1 MSVEDHTLTEV
12 TGGPASL
19 AFDDHGRRHS
29 WSFRRYGRG
38 HGRPRVRKL
47 RLLMVLIGFLT
58 LAGASTLFGM
68 LTAIASDLP
77 ELNPKV
83 PAASVDSY
91 LYDVNNTPIG
101 VLAPPDESVSDSWG
115 QISQQ
120 MVHAIVAVEDKRFW
134 TDPGVDIKGLLRAL
148 ISDVTGGPKEGA
160 STIPEEFVKN
170 VLLEEGNRTIFEKL
184 READLAFQ
192 LVHSP
197 KWPRWKI
204 LTDYLNTIYFGNGAT
219 GIESAARVYF
229 GWNHG
234 YDPSNPAGEAKTGC
248 GDPDIE
254 DPDRKECAEVLDPWE
269 AALLAGMVAN
279 PTEFDPILHPKA
291 AEARRNLVLMGMY
304 QQHYISRETYEYSI
318 RQSLPKA
325 RQIQMPQEP
334 AAAPY
339 FTSWV
344 RPLIINALRQEGVK
358 DPAYEAFYGH
368 LKIHLTIDLNMQEA
382 AQQAVD
388 AEFPRS
394 ANGPTASLVAIDNR
408 TGEVRAMVSGDGD
421 YNQSQFNLATLGYRQ
436 PGSAF
441 KMFTLAAAL
450 SSGKY
455 GPDSIIDSKPL
466 TIRYGPGDSERFVVH
481 NFDNAYAGPITLAN
495 ATATSDNSVFTQV
508 GENSNVGTTTGLQ
521 RIAHYAKAMGIRTS
535 VSQNPAM
542 ILGGL
547 SQGVSALDMA
557 HAYETAA
564 TGGLKVYNPILG
576 DYHQGAIGISSIS
589 GCTPCEQHTIQNTA
603 GRGLTMRRVLSPAVA
618 ATIDQLLHGPVD
630 DPYGT
635 GTAAAIPGVDV
646 AGKTGT
652 TSNYVDAWF
661 VGWTPQMTVAV
672 WVGYPDTG
680 KPMLKNFDGG
690 PVEGGTYPAIIWH
703 NFMVRALQIMVDESA
718 AKNHTTAT
726 NLGLQSITTAQ
737 QQSTS
742 GTQNATA
749 TTQTQ
754 ATNGASA
761 GTAKIPNTNN
771 PKHQAGTQPSVNT
784 GGAPQTIGNTSAT
797 PPAGAGTQGAAT
809 TPTATTA
816 PSTTTTGT
824 STSGGASL

>member
-1 MSVEDHTLTEV
+1 MSVEDHTLPEV
-12 TGGPASL
+12 PRGPAPIVV
-19 AFDDHGRRHS
+19 DDHERRHL

-38 HGRPRVRKL
+38 HGKPRVRKL
-47 RLLMVLIGFLT
+47 RLLLVLVGLIA

-77 ELNPKV
+77 ELNPTV

-91 LYDVNNTPIG
+91 LYDDNGTPIG

-134 TDPGVDIKGLLRAL
+134 TDPGIDIKGLLRAL
-148 ISDVTGGPKEGA
+148 ESDITGGQREGA

-192 LVHSP
+192 LVH

-219 GIESAARVYF
+219 GVESAARVYF

-234 YDPSNPAGEAKTGC
+234 YDPSNPAGEDKGGC
-248 GDPDIE
+248 GDPDVE
-254 DPDRKECAEVLDPWE
+254 DPQRKECAEVLDPWE
-269 AALLAGMVAN
+269 SALLAGMVAN
-279 PTEFDPILHPKA
+279 PTEFDPILHPA
-291 AEARRNLVLMGMY
+291 AARLRRNQVLFDMY
-304 QQHYISRETYEYSI
+304 QQHYISRNTYEFSKA
-318 RQSLPKA
+318 QPLPKA
-325 RQIQMPQEP
+325 DQIQKPQEP

-344 RPLIINALRQEGVK
+344 RPLIINALKQEGVK

-368 LKIHLTIDLNMQEA
+368 LKIKLTIDLKMQQA
-382 AQQAVD
+382 AQNAID
-388 AEFPRS
+388 EEFPDTS
-394 ANGPTASLVAIDNR
+394 DGPTASLVAIDNSN
-408 TGEVRAMVSGDGD
+408 GEVRAMVSGGNGE
-421 YNQSQFNLATLGYRQ
+421 YNKSQFNLATLGYRQ

-455 GPDSIIDSKPL
+455 GPDSVFDSKPL
-466 TIRYGPGDSERFVVH
+466 TIRYDGGAKFAVH
-481 NFDNAYAGPITLAN
+481 NFDNAYVGPTTLSA
-495 ATATSDNSVFTQV
+495 ATATSDNSVFAQLGTQV
-508 GENSNVGTTTGLQ
+508 GTNV
-521 RIAHYAKAMGIRTS
+521 IAGYAKRMGIRSPISRT
-535 VSQNPAM
+535 PAM

-547 SQGVSALDMA
+547 STGVSALDMA

-564 TGGLKVYNPILG
+564 NGGLKVYNPVLG
-576 DYHQGAIGISSIS
+576 DYKRGAIGISSIS
-589 GCTPCEQHTIQNTA
+589 NCQQCAQHTIQNKA
-603 GRGLTMRRVLSPAVA
+603 GDGLKTQRVLSPEVA
-618 ATIDQLLHGPVD
+618 TTIDELLHGPVD
-630 DPYGT
+630 DPGGT

-672 WVGYPDTG
+672 WVGYPASG

-703 NFMVRALQIMVDESA
+703 NFMVQALQVTADETA
-718 AKNHTTAT
+718 AKNHTTAPT
-726 NLGLQSITTAQ
+726 LGLQSVTTAK

-742 GTQNATA
+742 ATP
-749 TTQTQ
+749 TTSSTGQTQ
-754 ATNGASA
+754 LTNGANA
-761 GTAKIPNTNN
+761 VNGTDQSSGTGN
-771 PKHQAGTQPSVNT
+771 PKTQLPGTQ
-784 GGAPQTIGNTSAT
+784 
-797 PPAGAGTQGAAT
+797 
-809 TPTATTA
+809 PTATTPKTGGA
-816 PSTTTTGT
+816 SQSTTTTPVAPPNAGATESVTTPPAVTTTTPATTGT
-824 STSGGASL
+824 STSGGAGL